1 MDRWRGDL
9 GSSTLSVRSW
19 QARDHRRCPCHTLR
33 ELREGYKI
41 RVSSKGI
48 SHNHRVDPD
57 VYKIYPQNR
66 AVNDP
71 RVLGTIDAMRKGG
84 AKARGVLMYLR
95 DATEGKEMTTLK
107 DIHNLMARLKAE
119 SKQGASDDDCAEAVL
134 RDLCRSDKGAVASL
148 HVDATHVLQSASFQ
162 TRKMRRLFS
171 AFPEVL
177 LVDTTFC
184 TNANRYKLF
193 SFVVHDIHGKGQ
205 FVQHSLM
212 TSESKAN
219 MKDAVNSFKKNNER
233 WTEIKVIITDK
244 DKKERSVLAQAFPGA
259 RLLLCQFHVISYLE
273 KKVVSL
279 CRGSQSPGEQG

>member
-1 MDRWRGDL
+1 METEQYSASYWCTHGRVRATESSGLRTHSKQRSTNCQVRISATLVCTGMD
-9 GSSTLSVRSW
+9 
-19 QARDHRRCPCHTLR
+19 Q
-33 ELREGYKI
+33 YKI

-177 LVDTTFC
+177 LVDTTFG

-193 SFVVHDIHGKGQ
+193 SFVVHDIHGK
-205 FVQHSLM
+205 VQHSIVN
-212 TSESKAN
+212 TSK
-219 MKDAVNSFKKNNER
+219 
-233 WTEIKVIITDK
+233 
-244 DKKERSVLAQAFPGA
+244 
-259 RLLLCQFHVISYLE
+259 
-273 KKVVSL
+273 
-279 CRGSQSPGEQG
+279 